1 MQADRKMEPWML
13 EREHA
18 LVARIAR
25 AIMPAWGVDALLP
38 HNHILGVIA
47 ERLRD
52 LSVTMRGELREEAAR
67 REAEAMELG
76 RAPVSSGDT
85 PQGERKGPE
94 SAAELTADD
103 VEWVVNDNAE
113 LGVKIGNKFFWLYK
127 GHSLVYEDPRH
138 EDDGRLMMWRHV
150 GKREFAECC
159 HPVNYADPTKI
170 GTVSVMDGRKWASIP
185 APSASNSA
193 ANLRKGPESAAADML
208 YVKAPPTSIASF
220 IPVGFTL
227 ADVRDAQSPMRN
239 AAKKLRV
246 EGYPATAL
254 RLSASKSASSRS
266 AARRQRRADD
276 QARQPAC

>member
-52 LSVTMRGELREEAAR
+52 LSVTMRGELREEADR
-67 REAEAMELG
+67 REAEATEKAA
-76 RAPVSSGDT
+76 RAEALRQAREAEGKVVFRDGPIVPVD
-85 PQGERKGPE
+85 PLRIPVGERQGP
-94 SAAELTADD
+94 D
-103 VEWVVNDNAE
+103 
-113 LGVKIGNKFFWLYK
+113 
-127 GHSLVYEDPRH
+127 
-138 EDDGRLMMWRHV
+138 
-150 GKREFAECC
+150 
-159 HPVNYADPTKI
+159 
-170 GTVSVMDGRKWASIP
+170 
-185 APSASNSA
+185 
-193 ANLRKGPESAAADML
+193 SAAADML

-227 ADVRDAQSPMRN
+227 ADVRDAQSAMRN

-246 EGYPATAL
+246 EGYPATA
-254 RLSASKSASSRS
+254 
-266 AARRQRRADD
+266 DD
-276 QARQPAC
+276 LDHHANLLDGGAK